1 MMRCKTGIKGFDEL
15 VEGGFPKG
23 STILIAGDPG
33 TGKTIFGLQFIYNGA
48 VKFNEKGL
56 YLSLEQTADAIR
68 NQALQFG
75 WDLKKLEEQ
84 GKLKIVSIPVRDI
97 SSTTAREILE
107 MCRNEGIKRLVID
120 SLSTLAINAPIY
132 ATHQELSI
140 RDVIKEDVFFSPPIM
155 GDMIVKRFIYTFI
168 NDLQS
173 LEETTTVLISES
185 TSYNSFP
192 ENALAE
198 FLADGVV
205 HISFESMGGT
215 YSRSLLVRKMRQTK
229 NDEDLHPLEISKEG
243 LIVHSLEE
251 N

>member
-140 RDVIKEDVFFSPPIM
+140 RDVIKEWSP
-155 GDMIVKRFIYTFI
+155 
-168 NDLQS
+168 
-173 LEETTTVLISES
+173 
-185 TSYNSFP
+185 
-192 ENALAE
+192 
-198 FLADGVV
+198 DGKYIAFV
-205 HISFESMGGT
+205 SNRAG
-215 YSRSLLVRKMRQTK
+215 
-229 NDEDLHPLEISKEG
+229 
-243 LIVHSLEE
+243 
-251 N
+251 